1 MAIKKYSKRGA
12 RKSFQGKRKTQRGG
26 LFGIGT
32 KPKQKFVVQTSSTN
46 PNQQSLSESDLKTVK
61 TIKDSLEELMSNT
74 EEVIEKGTKQDT
86 VEYYVHI
93 TRKEYNEKKKN
104 YNKSLLSENQ
114 KKENNIIE
122 NLLGRI
128 SILQLEESKK
138 IATIY
143 HLPENGSVISPK
155 NIMIADLYLLKT
167 NRDAFFK
174 KYASLLR
181 SLTDERQKD
190 ILAEQYEFLALS
202 EKLQKMTDIARRK
215 DIAIK
220 TDKPEVQEV
229 TKNIEEIDKIIK
241 SKEKA
246 KANNTFGFGNEI
258 KKLTINVGDTP
269 ITVDAHNSWSEAEI
283 IEEYNKYLQEKLNN
297 PNNNN
302 GSNNLLYKFNTMILS
317 PNKQQLAQRM
327 LTLKPTN
334 NAELLRKI
342 IASRYNNRINW
353 QNNIE
358 TSNQVTQRRKQL
370 NNIIN
375 KYKGNSSAIL
385 NNNERQILTK
395 YSNKLNNN
403 STV

>member
-12 RKSFQGKRKTQRGG
+12 RKSFQGKRTIQRGG
-26 LFGIGT
+26 LFGKGK
-32 KPKQKFVVQTSSTN
+32 KPQKPVVQTSSTN

-74 EEVIEKGTKQDT
+74 EKVIKNGTKQDI

-215 DIAIK
+215 DIAINK
-220 TDKPEVQEV
+220 GKPEVQEV
-229 TKNIEEIDKIIK
+229 TENIEEINKLIK
-241 SKEKA
+241 SKENT
-246 KANNTFGFGNEI
+246 NNTFGFGNEI
-258 KKLTINVGDTP
+258 KTLTINVDDTP
-269 ITVDAHNSWSEAEI
+269 IKVDAHKSWSEAEI

-342 IASRYNNRINW
+342 IASRYNTRINW